1 MGSRT
6 SIRTVQFRKGR
17 TRRCVVTRNG
27 RRHVA
32 GNPALSTM
40 KTVTAPVPAIAPAST
55 ETAQPDMGGRTSAT
69 VPVPNQPTTAQ
80 QLQDVK
86 LSLLLDQKPSF
97 ETLKALGLAKL
108 TDLAKENVEAQT
120 RVKNSADKFKK
131 SAKGV
136 GKILAAMKVAYA
148 DAQDTNV
155 LSRGF
160 EDYHKSVTGEKPWN
174 HAMQCAVV
182 FCELVLTGKL
192 TEADYDRRAA
202 DWLQHASVI
211 LNAVKKNGG
220 TLDSPE
226 IAEVVDILK
235 NAADDEGAK
244 KLRQMKAK
252 VKGTETA
259 EPGDPEILSVS
270 DFRNADVLVRRVC
283 QTDYETNGTKVHGL
297 SLTARIV
304 TEYVKSEK
312 REDVLQSL
320 YVALNTALDAIP
332 EELQSKF
339 LAELGTTGAALPEA
353 A

>member
-1 MGSRT
+1 
-6 SIRTVQFRKGR
+6 
-17 TRRCVVTRNG
+17 
-27 RRHVA
+27 
-32 GNPALSTM
+32 M
-40 KTVTAPVPAIAPAST
+40 KNKTAPVIAALALAST
-55 ETAQPDMGGRTSAT
+55 ETDQTDSTAPASNM
-69 VPVPNQPTTAQ
+69 PTTAQ

-86 LSLLLDQKPSF
+86 LSLLLEQKPSF

-120 RVKNSADKFKK
+120 RVKNSSDKFRKT
-131 SAKGV
+131 AKGV
-136 GKILAAMKVAYA
+136 GKVLAAMKVAYA
-148 DAQDTNV
+148 EAQDKQV
-155 LSRGF
+155 LSRGTSF

-192 TEADYDRRAA
+192 TEGDYDRRAA

-226 IAEVVDILK
+226 ITEVVDILK

-259 EPGDPEILSVS
+259 EPGDPEVLSVS
-270 DFRNADVLVRRVC
+270 DFRNADVLIRRVC
-283 QTDYETNGTKVHGL
+283 QTDYETNGAKVHGL

-304 TEYVKSEK
+304 TEYVKSEQ

-332 EELQSKF
+332 TELQSKF
-339 LAELGTTGAALPEA
+339 LAELGTTGAALPQA